1 MFKSLLKWTVRLTV
15 VAALVAG
22 VARILG
28 SRSGA
33 TGTSGPI
40 ATIGGDTWPPVP
52 VNPDRQ
58 G

>member
-15 VAALVAG
+15 VAAVAAG
-22 VARILG
+22 VARLLG
-28 SRSGA
+28 SRSGS

-58 G
+58 A